1 MNAKNSSL
9 SGFHFRRGLA
19 VRATEY
25 DIARFGHPSIAQGLA
40 MRPGAIRDQGMALE
54 GVVGPRLDFVLGNGG
69 VWRVH

>member
-9 SGFHFRRGLA
+9 AGFHFRRGLA

-25 DIARFGHPSIAQGLA
+25 DVARFGFAPNAQGLA
-40 MRPGAIRDQGMALE
+40 MRPGAMQQGMALE
-54 GVVGPRLDFVLGNGG
+54 GIVGPRLDFVLGNG